1 MKTISAATVGEKKKE
16 EEKKNPEP
24 TREQIKIYYCL
35 GF

>member
-1 MKTISAATVGEKKKE
+1 MKTISTATVGEKKRRGR
-16 EEKKNPEP
+16 KNPEP